1 MSTEY
6 EIRVRGHLRPET
18 VAAIGPMAAALEP
31 AETVLHG
38 SLRDQAELYG
48 VLDRLQAL
56 GLDLVGIRSLAAP
69 TEDGDAR

>member
-1 MSTEY
+1 MSTHY

-18 VAAIGPMAAALEP
+18 VAAIGPLAAALGP

-38 SLRDQAELYG
+38 PLRDQAELYG

-56 GLDLVGIRSLAAP
+56 GLDLVGIHSETA
-69 TEDGDAR
+69 TTGDGDGR